1 MSNSTAP
8 KTALRAMHSQ
18 KGRSKKVFRACAD
31 KSHPCSARFDI
42 CPAIVSVE
50 EKHSQHKNFNFFFL
64 LFSMEG
70 NQTSVIES
78 SDGDIKKL
86 MASAVPESTKKSL
99 KYAVNE

>member
-1 MSNSTAP
+1 MSDFIGYFASRGINSPDSYHAITP
-8 KTALRAMHSQ
+8 IR
-18 KGRSKKVFRACAD
+18 VY
-31 KSHPCSARFDI
+31 I
-42 CPAIVSVE
+42 CPPIVSVE

-78 SDGDIKKL
+78 NDGDIKKL